1 MKETVKIDKETKIVQ
16 EILAIYEYRRAEEFN

>member
-1 MKETVKIDKETKIVQ
+1 MKENIKTNKETKLIQ